1 MRPLRKI
8 SHADHPASADDFLFF
23 VFRRGSCRHILV
35 GLVFNSLHAL
45 FEFDNAAA
53 YRAHRTRQPV
63 AEEQQHDAGDNEEFN
78 RPGQTKICDQCGH
91 TFDPIL
97 ES

>member
-1 MRPLRKI
+1 MRPLLKNF
-8 SHADHPASADDFLFF
+8 HADRPASADNFLFF
-23 VFRRGSCRHILV
+23 VFCRGSCRHILV
-35 GLVFNSLHAL
+35 GLVFNSLNAL

-53 YRAHRTRQPV
+53 YGTHHTRQPV
-63 AEEQQHDAGDNEEFN
+63 AEEQQYDAGDNEEFN
-78 RPGQTKICDQCGH
+78 RPGHTKNCDQCGH